1 MSTTKFT
8 VIRKSKRSG
17 GVIRTIHTSL
27 RFTPIDFLSSFMRIA
42 FVFTVAFAIGFS
54 ASAQSPSSSDRSKL
68 VVGIVVDQMRQ
79 DYLYRY
85 YPKFGNDG
93 FKRLMNDGFMLKNG
107 HYNYA
112 PTVTGPGHASVYT
125 GTTPAVHGIIGN
137 DFFDKEL
144 KKFVNCV
151 NDPTHSVVGGSTKGK
166 VSPWRMLSS
175 TITDELELFT
185 NKQSKVIGISIKDRG
200 AVLPAGH
207 MGDAAYWY
215 DYGSGKFIT
224 STYYMKSLPE
234 WVNQFNSRNL
244 PSIYLSQEWKPLLP
258 IDQYKESGPDQS
270 PYERKLEG
278 KAAATFPYDLKA
290 LRSKNGDYDLLTNTP
305 FGNDFVTEFAKQA
318 LTAEK
323 MGKDD
328 VADFLCISYSST
340 DALGHAVGPRAIEL
354 EDMYL
359 RLDRNIADL
368 LKKLDQEVGAGNY
381 VVFLTADHAVADV
394 PQYLR
399 DNGVPAGYFNAD
411 RVEALLDEFL
421 ASYFPGKD
429 LIASISNNQVFLNQE
444 AFKGAPKTSGMDLF
458 IVSELIG
465 RFLLSQEGV
474 ANYYTEAVL
483 RQGRYDEE
491 GVKGMLIRGY
501 HQKRSGDVVFV
512 LEPGWIDGNTVTGT
526 THGSP
531 YAYDTNV
538 PILFFGK
545 GVKKGSS
552 VRRYSITDIAPTLS
566 VMLNISF
573 PNACTGVPIEELFE

>member
-1 MSTTKFT
+1 MSTIIFT
-8 VIRKSKRSG
+8 ATQKSNGLAEFGRAF
-17 GVIRTIHTSL
+17 HTTL
-27 RFTPIDFLSSFMRIA
+27 RFKSIDSLSSFMRITLV
-42 FVFTVAFAIGFS
+42 FVASFFVGLC
-54 ASAQSPSSSDRSKL
+54 ASAQDAPSSDRSKL
-68 VVGIVVDQMRQ
+68 VVGIIVDQMRQ
-79 DYLYRY
+79 DYLYRF

-93 FKRLMNDGFMLKNG
+93 FKRLMNDGFMLKNA

-137 DFFDKEL
+137 DYFDKEL

-151 NDPTHSVVGGSTKGK
+151 NDPMHSVVGGSTKGK

-185 NKQSKVIGISIKDRG
+185 NRESKVIGISIKDRG

-207 MGDAAYWY
+207 MADAAYWY
-215 DYGSGKFIT
+215 DNGSGKFIS
-224 STYYMKSLPE
+224 STYYLKSLPE
-234 WVNQFNSRNL
+234 WVNQFNNRNL

-270 PYERKLEG
+270 PYERKMEG
-278 KAAATFPYDLKA
+278 KTAATFPYDLKT
-290 LRSKNGDYDLLTNTP
+290 LRSKNGDYDLLTSTP

-323 MGKDD
+323 LGKDA
-328 VADFLCISYSST
+328 VTDFLCISYSST

-444 AFKGAPKTSGMDLF
+444 AFKGAPRTSGMDLF

-465 RFLLSQEGV
+465 RFLLTQEGV
-474 ANYYTEAVL
+474 ANFYTEAVL
-483 RQGRYDEE
+483 RQGRFDEE
-491 GVKGMLIRGY
+491 GIKGMLIRGY
-501 HQKRSGDVVFV
+501 HQKRSGDVAFV
-512 LEPGWIDGNTVTGT
+512 LEPGWFDGNSVTGT

-573 PNACTGVPIEELFE
+573 PNGCTGVPVEELFE